1 MELKLLHQPRIEPVR
16 VLLIV
21 PYGIETR
28 FAATVSALRCLL
40 IVPYGIET
48 KRGIYVAVDSTPLL
62 IVPYGIETQIPAG

>member
-1 MELKLLHQPRIEPVR
+1 MELKQHFTKGKTLKQS
-16 VLLIV
+16 LLIV